1 MHRLLL
7 LFIPAQ
13 YSLWLTGK
21 CVPGPQLYKAV
32 LSVDDVSVFVG
43 IFVGDTFLVG
53 CHGTQTHTH
62 A

>member
-7 LFIPAQ
+7 LLIPAR
-13 YSLWLTGK
+13 YSLWLIGK
-21 CVPGPQLYKAV
+21 CVPVPQLHKAV

-53 CHGTQTHTH
+53 CHGTQAHTH